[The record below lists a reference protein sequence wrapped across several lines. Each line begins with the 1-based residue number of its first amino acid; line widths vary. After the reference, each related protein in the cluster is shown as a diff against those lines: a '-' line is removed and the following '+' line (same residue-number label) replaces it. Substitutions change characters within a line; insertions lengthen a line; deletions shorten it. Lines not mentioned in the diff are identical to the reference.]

1 MTTDG
6 FSIDFEWLSR
16 EYGSPLERATLA
28 EIGIMAGGVY
38 LTELEDLKSRTIR
51 TRARLSAYDFA
62 LWLAGNWWRLCF
74 EPPKE
79 GLDWQLSHSTTS
91 IGGGY
96 LWPDIVFA
104 SDGGRVM
111 VQATPASLQG
121 HGIRYLSGFAHSVP
135 VSEFERQ
142 SASFIEAVLEATMQ
156 AGVEN
161 TELGCIWNEV
171 QKERSD
177 PKLAGKRKLEALLG
191 FDSGETPPDLLEA
204 LMRAGQRYGSEAVE
218 EIAAAFEEGSVSLLD
233 RLWESIRNQA
243 VTLKLPN
250 CSELRSSVDK
260 TMRRALMPWQ
270 KAEEAAGLARKSW
283 SVNNGPLSNARLAE
297 IFQVPQ
303 KFITAGEDSPLLP
316 VHAGFRNGGGHA
328 EFKAFLSRR
337 PVTSRRFALARLIG
351 DHLTACKKD
360 YLLPATGVYTQR
372 QKFQRAFAQEFLCPF
387 MALREFLGEGRP
399 DDESIEE
406 AASHFQVSPLLIRS
420 TLVNKGILERE
431 TLSERC

>member
-16 EYGSPLERATLA
+16 EYGSRLERATLA

-96 LWPDIVFA
+96 IWPDIVFA
-104 SDGGRVM
+104 SDGGRVL

-121 HGIRYLSGFAHSVP
+121 HGIRYLSGSAHSVP
-135 VSEFERQ
+135 VREFERK
-142 SASFIEAVLEATMQ
+142 SAGFIEAVLEATMQ
-156 AGVEN
+156 AGLEN
-161 TELGCIWNEV
+161 TELGCVWNEV

-177 PKLAGKRKLEALLG
+177 PELAGKRKLEALMG

-204 LMRAGQRYGSEAVE
+204 LIRAGQRYGSEAVQ

-233 RLWESIRNQA
+233 RLGENIRNQA

-250 CSELRSSVDK
+250 CAELRSSIDK
-260 TMRRALMPWQ
+260 KMRRTLMPWQ

-297 IFQVPQ
+297 IFQISQ
-303 KFITAGEDSPLLP
+303 DFISTGEDCPDLP

-328 EFKAFLSRR
+328 EFKALLSRR

-351 DHLTACKKD
+351 DHLTAGKKD
-360 YLLPATGVYTQR
+360 CLLPATGVYTQR

-387 MALREFLGEGRP
+387 IDLWQFLGAGRP
-399 DDESIEE
+399 DEEAIEE